1 LFLHADVVHL
11 AGNMIFLY
19 VFGNTLENELKAKKT
34 LSAFFVGGTLAFL
47 LGAFFYEPSTLLI
60 GASAAIFTLTAV
72 VMLVKPLKFSI
83 IFLMPQGLVAIIYFT
98 YNMLAV
104 YLGEQSNIAYI
115 SHVIGFLIGVP
126 FGAAWSKNLAKNLL
140 ITVGLFLIYITI
152 VIFLIPLLLQ
162 T

>member
-1 LFLHADVVHL
+1 
-11 AGNMIFLY
+11 M
-19 VFGNTLENELKAKKT
+19 
-34 LSAFFVGGTLAFL
+34 LSAFFVGGNLAFL
-47 LGAFFYEPSTLLI
+47 LGVFFYEPSTLLI

-98 YNMLAV
+98 YNVLAV

-126 FGAAWSKNLAKNLL
+126 FGAAWSKNFAKNLL
-140 ITVGLFLIYITI
+140 ITMGLLLIYLAI
-152 VIFLIPLLLQ
+152 VILLISLLLQ
-162 T
+162 TSA